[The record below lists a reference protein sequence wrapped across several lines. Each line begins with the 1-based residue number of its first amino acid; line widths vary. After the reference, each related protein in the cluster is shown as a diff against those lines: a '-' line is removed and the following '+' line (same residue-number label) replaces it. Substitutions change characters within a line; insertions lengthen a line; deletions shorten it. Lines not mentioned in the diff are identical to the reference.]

1 MSRAR
6 DWQNPVTGSV
16 HWFDAHGIPSVR
28 ELEVLADAE
37 GLDIDDV
44 LDAQLSSKEVLF
56 RLNKLTDKIPEAG
69 LNRVKRRQEQGEPAV
84 CAICSIEGWEC
95 EGRLTKHHFVPRWI
109 MLELSEYEV
118 YAPRNICTTPIC
130 LGAHKFLHKRYGN
143 GGTKSIAKYLDDTQ
157 KALVHELVTML
168 RQERPKI
175 YALLAHGD
183 TSSYEGQ
190 LIRDFRRGLF
200 DVCGEGK
207 ADPFPRWKLRKP
219 LESDG

>member
-6 DWQNPVTGSV
+6 DWTDPTTGER

-56 RLNKLTDKIPEAG
+56 RLNKLADRIPEEG
-69 LNRVKRRQEQGEPAV
+69 LNRIKRRQEQGEPQI
-84 CAICSIEGWEC
+84 CAICPVEGWGC
-95 EGRLTKHHFVPRWI
+95 QGRLTKHHFVPKWV
-109 MLELSEYEV
+109 MLELPNYEA
-118 YAPRNICTTPIC
+118 YAPRSLCTIPVC

-143 GGTKSIAKYLDDTQ
+143 GGSKSIAKYLGDTE
-157 KALVHELVTML
+157 KALAHQLIAEL

-175 YALLAHGD
+175 YALLAGGD
-183 TSSYEGQ
+183 KSSYEWQ
-190 LIRDFRRGLF
+190 LIHDWRRGLF
-200 DVCGEGK
+200 DVQGIGK
-207 ADPFPRWKLRKP
+207 EPFPRWRVRARQ
-219 LESDG
+219 